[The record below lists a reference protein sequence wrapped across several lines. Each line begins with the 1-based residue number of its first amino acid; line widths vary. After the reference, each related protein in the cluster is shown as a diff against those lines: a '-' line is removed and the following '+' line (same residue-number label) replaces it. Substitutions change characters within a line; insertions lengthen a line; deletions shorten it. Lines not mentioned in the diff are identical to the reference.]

1 MQKLRNNET
10 LIAGNRSRDRPPCTA
25 GTEITTKL
33 LLPLLLLLLLLMLM
47 MTPMLRL
54 TTNPRH
60 INIVL
65 SGVAEYLSS
74 VSISFCLNLQKS
86 PLEMLSV

>member
-1 MQKLRNNET
+1 MQKLRNNVT
-10 LIAGNRSRDRPPCTA
+10 LIAGNSSRDRPPCTA

-33 LLPLLLLLLLLMLM
+33 LLLLLLLMLMLM